1 MENQLIIID
10 GSSMLVT
17 AYYGNLPKALLF
29 EKDPEKKKELYSQIM
44 KNEHGRYTNALYV
57 MCRTLDKIMA
67 EQKPSHIAIVFD
79 TTRDTFRREIY
90 PEYKGNRGETPEPL
104 KEQFISAEKMLH
116 EMGYPVF
123 FSTEYEADD
132 LAGSLAKRF
141 ESEIPVRI
149 ITKDHDYLQ
158 LVTDNT
164 LLWLLQKDQDTATKL
179 MRKYESPCDEEDF
192 KELMASIPA
201 KAFEVTK
208 EKCLSEYGCRPEQV
222 PDLKG
227 IVGDASDNIPGIK
240 GVSSAAS
247 PLLAEYGTLEAIMDK
262 ISSCKEK
269 AAETQLNA
277 FWKDFLGIKR
287 SPLNAFHKFGEIGL
301 LSKKLATIKTDI
313 NVVDSLEKLK
323 ANINNKERARLYT
336 EYGFKSLL

>member
-79 TTRDTFRREIY
+79 TTRNTFRREIY

-208 EKCLSEYGCRPEQV
+208 EKCLSEYGCIPEQV

-269 AAETQLNA
+269 SRRNT
-277 FWKDFLGIKR
+277 IKR
-287 SPLNAFHKFGEIGL
+287 VLEGL
-301 LSKKLATIKTDI
+301 SWYKKKSIKCF
-313 NVVDSLEKLK
+313 S
-323 ANINNKERARLYT
+323 
-336 EYGFKSLL
+336 

>member
-1 MENQLIIID
+1 
-10 GSSMLVT
+10 
-17 AYYGNLPKALLF
+17 
-29 EKDPEKKKELYSQIM
+29 M

-67 EQKPSHIAIVFD
+67 EQKPSHVAIVFD
-79 TTRDTFRREIY
+79 ATRDTFRREIY
-90 PEYKGNRGETPEPL
+90 PNYKGNRGETPEPL

-269 AAETQLNA
+269 AEETRLNA
-277 FWKDFLGIKR
+277 FWKDSLGIKR
-287 SPLNAFHKFGEIGL
+287 SPLNAFRKFGEIGL
-301 LSKKLATIKTDI
+301 LSKQLATIKTDI

-323 ANINNKERARLYT
+323 ANINNKERTRLYT
-336 EYGFKSLL
+336 EYSFKSLL

>member
-141 ESEIPVRI
+141 ESEIQVRI

-262 ISSCKEK
+262 NILLQRKSRRNAIKRVLEGFSWYKEK
-269 AAETQLNA
+269 PVKC
-277 FWKDFLGIKR
+277 F
-287 SPLNAFHKFGEIGL
+287 S
-301 LSKKLATIKTDI
+301 
-313 NVVDSLEKLK
+313 
-323 ANINNKERARLYT
+323 
-336 EYGFKSLL
+336 

>member
-1 MENQLIIID
+1 
-10 GSSMLVT
+10 MLVT

-44 KNEHGRYTNALYV
+44 KDEHGRYTNALYV
-57 MCRTLDKIMA
+57 MCRTLDKIMT

-164 LLWLLQKDQDTATKL
+164 LLWLLQKDQDTAIKL

-192 KELMASIPA
+192 KELVASIPA

-208 EKCLSEYGCRPEQV
+208 EKCLSEYGCRPEQI

-227 IVGDASDNIPGIK
+227 IIGDTSDNIPGIK

-247 PLLAEYGTLEAIMDK
+247 PLLAEYGTLEAIMGQQP
-262 ISSCKEK
+262 
-269 AAETQLNA
+269 T
-277 FWKDFLGIKR
+277 
-287 SPLNAFHKFGEIGL
+287 
-301 LSKKLATIKTDI
+301 T
-313 NVVDSLEKLK
+313 
-323 ANINNKERARLYT
+323 
-336 EYGFKSLL
+336 

>member
-1 MENQLIIID
+1 MVNMENQLIIID

-79 TTRDTFRREIY
+79 ATRDTFRREIY
-90 PEYKGNRGETPEPL
+90 PNYKGNRGETPEPL

-164 LLWLLQKDQDTATKL
+164 LLWLLQKT
-179 MRKYESPCDEEDF
+179 R
-192 KELMASIPA
+192 IR
-201 KAFEVTK
+201 
-208 EKCLSEYGCRPEQV
+208 RP
-222 PDLKG
+222 
-227 IVGDASDNIPGIK
+227 N
-240 GVSSAAS
+240 
-247 PLLAEYGTLEAIMDK
+247 
-262 ISSCKEK
+262 
-269 AAETQLNA
+269 
-277 FWKDFLGIKR
+277 
-287 SPLNAFHKFGEIGL
+287 
-301 LSKKLATIKTDI
+301 
-313 NVVDSLEKLK
+313 
-323 ANINNKERARLYT
+323 
-336 EYGFKSLL
+336 

>member
-1 MENQLIIID
+1 
-10 GSSMLVT
+10 
-17 AYYGNLPKALLF
+17 
-29 EKDPEKKKELYSQIM
+29 
-44 KNEHGRYTNALYV
+44 
-57 MCRTLDKIMA
+57 
-67 EQKPSHIAIVFD
+67 
-79 TTRDTFRREIY
+79 
-90 PEYKGNRGETPEPL
+90 
-104 KEQFISAEKMLH
+104 
-116 EMGYPVF
+116 
-123 FSTEYEADD
+123 
-132 LAGSLAKRF
+132 
-141 ESEIPVRI
+141 
-149 ITKDHDYLQ
+149 
-158 LVTDNT
+158 
-164 LLWLLQKDQDTATKL
+164 

-269 AAETQLNA
+269 AEETRLNA
-277 FWKDFLGIKR
+277 FWKDSLGIKR
-287 SPLNAFHKFGEIGL
+287 SPLNAFRKFGEIGL
-301 LSKKLATIKTDI
+301 LSKQLATIKTDI

>member
-149 ITKDHDYLQ
+149 ITKDRDYLQ

-164 LLWLLQKDQDTATKL
+164 LLWLLQKDQDTAIKL

-192 KELMASIPA
+192 KELVASIPA

-240 GVSSAAS
+240 GVSSVAS
-247 PLLAEYGTLEAIMDK
+247 PLLAEYGTLEAIMGQQP
-262 ISSCKEK
+262 
-269 AAETQLNA
+269 TN
-277 FWKDFLGIKR
+277 LG
-287 SPLNAFHKFGEIGL
+287 
-301 LSKKLATIKTDI
+301 
-313 NVVDSLEKLK
+313 
-323 ANINNKERARLYT
+323 
-336 EYGFKSLL
+336 